1 MINQIRKKE
10 NLLRLVFMI
19 VMVIMLVPFFGMKKE
34 TQAAQ
39 AFEITAPANNGL
51 IGAGC
56 FDIKWSPAVGSS
68 VKNYKLYIDGQLIAT
83 TSDTSYEYYTTN
95 VKMYTAY
102 VTAEYNNGTSKSTCH
117 ISYPDIMHGNIFRK
131 R

>member
-10 NLLRLVFMI
+10 NLLILVFMI

-56 FDIKWSPAVGSS
+56 FDIKWSQAGGSS
-68 VKNYKLYIDGQLIAT
+68 VKNYKLR
-83 TSDTSYEYYTTN
+83 SE
-95 VKMYTAY
+95 
-102 VTAEYNNGTSKSTCH
+102 E
-117 ISYPDIMHGNIFRK
+117 R

>member
-102 VTAEYNNGTSKSTCH
+102 VTA
-117 ISYPDIMHGNIFRK
+117 
-131 R
+131 

>member
-51 IGAGC
+51 IGAGRNR
-56 FDIKWSPAVGSS
+56 DLLKLTLSQKSDSRALIIKVAMA
-68 VKNYKLYIDGQLIAT
+68 KL
-83 TSDTSYEYYTTN
+83 
-95 VKMYTAY
+95 
-102 VTAEYNNGTSKSTCH
+102 
-117 ISYPDIMHGNIFRK
+117 
-131 R
+131 

>member
-1 MINQIRKKE
+1 
-10 NLLRLVFMI
+10 MI

-68 VKNYKLYIDGQLIAT
+68 VKNYK
-83 TSDTSYEYYTTN
+83 
-95 VKMYTAY
+95 
-102 VTAEYNNGTSKSTCH
+102 
-117 ISYPDIMHGNIFRK
+117 
-131 R
+131 